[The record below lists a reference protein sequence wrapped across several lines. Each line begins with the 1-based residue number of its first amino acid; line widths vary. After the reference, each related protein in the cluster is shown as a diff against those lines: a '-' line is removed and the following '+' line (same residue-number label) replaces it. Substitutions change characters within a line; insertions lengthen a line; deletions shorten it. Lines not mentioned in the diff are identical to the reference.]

1 MGNLKVFDSV
11 VDITNIYESVS
22 LNFEEFRI
30 FTADDENSIWLKL
43 GQKVLDRIGF

>member
-1 MGNLKVFDSV
+1 
-11 VDITNIYESVS
+11 VS

-43 GQKVLDRIGF
+43 GQKVLDRKGFNELYFYDVYLLGF